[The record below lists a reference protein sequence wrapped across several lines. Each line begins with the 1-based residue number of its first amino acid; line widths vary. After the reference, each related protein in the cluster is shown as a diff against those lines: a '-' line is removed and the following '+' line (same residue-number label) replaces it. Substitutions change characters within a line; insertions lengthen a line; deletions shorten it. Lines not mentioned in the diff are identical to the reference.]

1 MMTQSEVVFVSFENR
16 KKDAF
21 GFVYIRFGE
30 NLSQKRNIITD
41 YVVEIGFLPREIRYL
56 IQKFKQMSLFNH
68 EQTHIYQ
75 PYADSLVASYSRCR
89 MLKVLTRILIILYF
103 HFQLFC

>member
-41 YVVEIGFLPREIRYL
+41 YVVEIGFLLREIRCL
-56 IQKFKQMSLFNH
+56 IQKFRQMSLFNH
-68 EQTHIYQ
+68 EQTHTNQ
-75 PYADSLVASYSRCR
+75 P
-89 MLKVLTRILIILYF
+89 
-103 HFQLFC
+103 